1 VVNVLDRKLFR
12 DLTRLKG
19 QALTIA
25 LVVAVGVANYI
36 TLRSAWRALGDS
48 RAAYYEQYRFAD
60 VFARLKRAPD
70 SVAEQIHDVRGV
82 ATVYPRVVEE
92 VLLPMDDMITPAH
105 GQLISLPAHGRP
117 PLNDVYVKSGRFP
130 EPGRGNEVLVY
141 EPFAEEHGLR
151 PGSTIPAIL
160 NGKLHELIVV
170 GLALSPEYVF
180 AIEPGGI
187 TSDDERF
194 APMWMS
200 ETESAIAAAF
210 QMEGAFNDAVLRL
223 EPGADERAVLVA
235 LDRILESYGGLGAYG
250 RELQISDSILDGE
263 LAQIEAMVI
272 VLPGVFLAV
281 AAFLL
286 NVVFSRM
293 VTLQRGQIAV
303 IKAVGYGNS
312 TIALHYVKMVCVIVL
327 IGSLMGVGL
336 GAWLADAMLDLYATF
351 FRLPMTRGRIDLP
364 VAINAIIGSFLAAL
378 LGIGFAVRTAVTLPP
393 AEAMRPP
400 SPARYRASPIE
411 RVPGLRRVHQSTMM
425 VFREIWRR
433 PLRTVLSSAGIA
445 FALAII
451 ILGRFGK
458 DAHGPILD
466 LQFGRQ
472 QREDISVNFTN
483 EVANRGLGYLAHLP
497 GVDQV
502 DGYRVTPVRFRSGA
516 RWRDSIVIGLP
527 PDSHLRRLFNRQFR
541 PARLPHSGLLI
552 TDVLADILDA
562 KPGDIIEVEL
572 KEGDR
577 GTRRV
582 QISGT
587 IDEAFGIQG
596 YMQKSSL
603 HELLR
608 EKPTINTA
616 LLRVDPAREAELQ
629 MRLTDIPTVQ
639 SIHRKRTLL
648 ERFEEQTGQTMQV
661 ITLILT
667 LFATAIAVAVV
678 YNNARVSLSV
688 RSRDLATL
696 RVLGFTR
703 AEVSA
708 ILLGEQAVQVFLG
721 IPFGLLLGTF
731 GAQGLLE
738 LQADP
743 EQFRMPMLIAS
754 RTYAFSVVVILAA
767 AVLSALLVRRRL
779 DSLDLIGVLKTRE

>member
-1 VVNVLDRKLFR
+1 MKVLDRKLLR
-12 DLTRLKG
+12 DLMRLKG

-48 RAAYYEQYRFAD
+48 KVAYYEKYRFAD

-70 SVAEQIHDVRGV
+70 SVADRLHEIPGV
-82 ATVYPRVVEE
+82 TSVYPRVVEE
-92 VLLPMDDMITPAH
+92 VLLPMGDMVTPAH
-105 GQLISLPAHGRP
+105 GQIISLPAHGRS

-130 EPGRGNEVLVY
+130 EPGRGDEVLVY
-141 EPFAEEHGLR
+141 EPFAIEHGLL

-180 AIEPGGI
+180 AIEPNGI

-200 ETESAIAAAF
+200 RDAVAAAF
-210 QMEGAFNDAVLRL
+210 QMEGAFNDVVLRL
-223 EPGADERAVLVA
+223 DPEADERPVLIA
-235 LDRILESYGGLGAYG
+235 IDRTLAPYGGLGAYG
-250 RELQISDSILDGE
+250 RDLQISSSILEGE
-263 LAQIEAMVI
+263 LAQIEAEV
-272 VLPGVFLAV
+272 VFLPGAFLAV

-312 TIALHYVKMVCVIVL
+312 AIAFHYLKMVFLIVL
-327 IGSLMGVGL
+327 LGSLVGVGF
-336 GAWLADAMLDLYATF
+336 GAWLADAMLDLYAKF

-364 VAINAIIGSFLAAL
+364 VAMNAILASLVAAVF
-378 LGIGFAVRTAVTLPP
+378 GIGFAIHQAVRLPP

-400 SPARYRASPIE
+400 SPARYHASAIE
-411 RVPGLRRVHQSTMM
+411 RAPGLRRIRQTTMM
-425 VFREIWRR
+425 VFREIWRH
-433 PLRTVLSSAGIA
+433 PLRTLLSSAGIA

-472 QREDISVNFTN
+472 QREDLSVVFST
-483 EVANRGLGYLAHLP
+483 EVADRSLGYLAHLP

-502 DGYRVTPVRFRSGA
+502 DGYRVTPVRFRSGP
-516 RWRDSIVIGLP
+516 RWRDSILVGLP

-541 PARLPHSGLLI
+541 PARIPHSGILI
-552 TDVLADILDA
+552 TDVLADILDV
-562 KPGDIIEVEL
+562 KPGDIVDVEL

-577 GTRRV
+577 GTRQVR
-582 QISGT
+582 ITGT
-587 IDEAFGIQG
+587 IDEAFGLQG
-596 YMQKSSL
+596 YMQKGSL

-629 MRLTDIPTVQ
+629 ARLTDIPTVQ
-639 SIHRKRTLL
+639 SIHRKRTVL
-648 ERFEEQTGQTMQV
+648 EKFEEQTRRTMQV

-696 RVLGFTR
+696 RVIGFTR
-703 AEVSA
+703 AEISA
-708 ILLGEQAVQVFLG
+708 VLLGEQAVQVLVG
-721 IPFGLLLGTF
+721 IPFGMALGTW
-731 GAQGLLE
+731 GAKALIE

-743 EQFRMPMLIAS
+743 EQFRLPMLIS
-754 RTYAFSVVVILAA
+754 SQTYAFSVVVILGAGI
-767 AVLSALLVRRRL
+767 LSALLVRRRL
-779 DSLDLIGVLKTRE
+779 DTLDLIGVLKTRE

>member
-1 VVNVLDRKLFR
+1 
-12 DLTRLKG
+12 
-19 QALTIA
+19 
-25 LVVAVGVANYI
+25 
-36 TLRSAWRALGDS
+36 
-48 RAAYYEQYRFAD
+48 
-60 VFARLKRAPD
+60 
-70 SVAEQIHDVRGV
+70 
-82 ATVYPRVVEE
+82 
-92 VLLPMDDMITPAH
+92 M
-105 GQLISLPAHGRP
+105 
-117 PLNDVYVKSGRFP
+117 
-130 EPGRGNEVLVY
+130 
-141 EPFAEEHGLR
+141 
-151 PGSTIPAIL
+151 
-160 NGKLHELIVV
+160 
-170 GLALSPEYVF
+170 
-180 AIEPGGI
+180 
-187 TSDDERF
+187 
-194 APMWMS
+194 
-200 ETESAIAAAF
+200 
-210 QMEGAFNDAVLRL
+210 
-223 EPGADERAVLVA
+223 
-235 LDRILESYGGLGAYG
+235 
-250 RELQISDSILDGE
+250 
-263 LAQIEAMVI
+263 
-272 VLPGVFLAV
+272 
-281 AAFLL
+281 
-286 NVVFSRM
+286 
-293 VTLQRGQIAV
+293 
-303 IKAVGYGNS
+303 
-312 TIALHYVKMVCVIVL
+312 
-327 IGSLMGVGL
+327 
-336 GAWLADAMLDLYATF
+336 
-351 FRLPMTRGRIDLP
+351 
-364 VAINAIIGSFLAAL
+364 
-378 LGIGFAVRTAVTLPP
+378 
-393 AEAMRPP
+393 
-400 SPARYRASPIE
+400 
-411 RVPGLRRVHQSTMM
+411 PGLRRVHQTTMM

-483 EVANRGLGYLAHLP
+483 EVGNRGLRYLAHLP

-516 RWRDSIVIGLP
+516 RWRDSTIIGLP

-541 PARLPHSGLLI
+541 LARIPHSGLLI
-552 TDVLADILDA
+552 TNVLADILDA
-562 KPGDIIEVEL
+562 QPGDFIEVEL

-587 IDEAFGIQG
+587 IDEAFGMRG

-721 IPFGLLLGTF
+721 IPLGLVLGTF

-754 RTYAFSVVVILAA
+754 RTYAFSVVVILVAA
-767 AVLSALLVRRRL
+767 ALSALLVRRRL

>member
-1 VVNVLDRKLFR
+1 MVKVLDRKLLR

-60 VFARLKRAPD
+60 VFSRLKRAPD
-70 SVAEQIHDVRGV
+70 SVADRIQDVQGV
-82 ATVYPRVVEE
+82 ASVYPRVVEE
-92 VLLPMDDMITPAH
+92 VLMPMEDMLTPAH
-105 GQLISLPAHGRP
+105 GQLISLPTQGRP
-117 PLNDVYVKSGRFP
+117 PMNDVYVKSGRFP
-130 EPGRGNEVLVY
+130 EPGRGNEVLLY
-141 EPFAEEHGLR
+141 EPFADAHGLS
-151 PGSTIPAIL
+151 PGSTIPAVL

-194 APMWMS
+194 APMWVS
-200 ETESAIAAAF
+200 KSAMAAAF
-210 QMEGAFNDAVLRL
+210 QMEGAFNDVVLRL
-223 EPGADERAVLVA
+223 EPGADERAVLLGV
-235 LDRILESYGGLGAYG
+235 DRILEPYGGLGAYG
-250 RELQISDSILDGE
+250 RDLQISNSILDGE

-272 VLPGVFLAV
+272 FLPGVFLAV

-286 NVVFSRM
+286 NVVFSRL
-293 VTLQRGQIAV
+293 VALQRGQIAV

-312 TIALHYVKMVCVIVL
+312 AIAVHYLKMVCVIVL
-327 IGSLMGVGL
+327 VGSLVGVGL
-336 GAWLADAMLDLYATF
+336 GAWLADAMLDLYARF
-351 FRLPMTRGRIDLP
+351 FRLPMTRGHIDLP
-364 VAINAIIGSFLAAL
+364 VAINAIVASFVAAV
-378 LGIGFAVRTAVTLPP
+378 LGISLAIRQAVTLPP

-400 SPARYRASPIE
+400 SPTRYRASSIE
-411 RVPGLRRVHQSTMM
+411 RIPGLRRVHQTTMM
-425 VFREIWRR
+425 VYREIWRR
-433 PLRTVLSSAGIA
+433 PVRTVLSSIGIA

-502 DGYRVTPVRFRSGA
+502 DGYRMTPVRFRSGP
-516 RWRDSIVIGLP
+516 RWRDSVLIGLP

-541 PARLPHSGLLI
+541 PARIPHSGVLI
-552 TDVLADILDA
+552 TNVLADILDA
-562 KPGDIIEVEL
+562 QPGDLIEVEL

-577 GTRRV
+577 GTRQIR
-582 QISGT
+582 ISGT

-596 YMQKSSL
+596 YMQKSGL

-616 LLRVDPAREAELQ
+616 LLRVDPGREAELQ
-629 MRLTDIPTVQ
+629 ARLADIPTVQ

-648 ERFEEQTGQTMQV
+648 EKFEEQTGRTMQV

-703 AEVSA
+703 AEISA

-721 IPFGLLLGTF
+721 IPVGLVLGTW
-731 GAQGLLE
+731 GAKALLE

-743 EQFRMPMLIAS
+743 EQFRMPMLISS

-767 AVLSALLVRRRL
+767 AALSALLVRRRL
-779 DSLDLIGVLKTRE
+779 DTLDLIGVLKERE

>member
-1 VVNVLDRKLFR
+1 MVKVLDHKLLR
-12 DLTRLKG
+12 DLMRLKG

-36 TLRSAWRALGDS
+36 TLKSAWRALGDS
-48 RAAYYEQYRFAD
+48 KVAYYEKYRFAD

-70 SVAEQIHDVRGV
+70 SVADRLHEIPGV
-82 ATVYPRVVEE
+82 ASVYPRVVEE
-92 VLLPMDDMITPAH
+92 VLLPMGDMVTPAH
-105 GQLISLPAHGRP
+105 GQIISLPAHGRS

-130 EPGRGNEVLVY
+130 EPGRGDEVLVY
-141 EPFAEEHGLR
+141 EPFAKEHGLL

-180 AIEPGGI
+180 AIEPNGI

-200 ETESAIAAAF
+200 RDAVAAAF
-210 QMEGAFNDAVLRL
+210 QMEGAFNDLVLRL
-223 EPGADERAVLVA
+223 DPEADERAVLIA
-235 LDRILESYGGLGAYG
+235 IDRTLAPYGGLGAYG
-250 RELQISDSILDGE
+250 RDLQVSNSILEGE
-263 LAQIEAMVI
+263 LAQIEAEV
-272 VLPGVFLAV
+272 VFLPGAFLAV

-312 TIALHYVKMVCVIVL
+312 AIAFHYLKMVFLIVL
-327 IGSLMGVGL
+327 LGSLVGVGF
-336 GAWLADAMLDLYATF
+336 GAWLADAMLDLYAKF

-364 VAINAIIGSFLAAL
+364 VAMNAILASLVAAVF
-378 LGIGFAVRTAVTLPP
+378 GIGFAIHQAVRLPP

-400 SPARYRASPIE
+400 SPARYHASAIE
-411 RVPGLRRVHQSTMM
+411 RLPGLRRIRQTTMM
-425 VFREIWRR
+425 VFREIWRH
-433 PLRTVLSSAGIA
+433 PLRTLLSSAGIA

-472 QREDISVNFTN
+472 QREDLSVVFST
-483 EVANRGLGYLAHLP
+483 EVADRSLGYLAHLP

-502 DGYRVTPVRFRSGA
+502 DGYRATPVRFRSGP
-516 RWRDSIVIGLP
+516 RWRDSILVGLP

-541 PARLPHSGLLI
+541 PAHIPHSGILI
-552 TDVLADILDA
+552 TDVLADILNV
-562 KPGDIIEVEL
+562 KPGDIVDVEL

-577 GTRRV
+577 GTRQVR
-582 QISGT
+582 ITGT
-587 IDEAFGIQG
+587 IDEAFGLQG
-596 YMQKSSL
+596 YMQKGSL

-629 MRLTDIPTVQ
+629 ARLTDIPTVQ
-639 SIHRKRTLL
+639 SIHRKRTVL
-648 ERFEEQTGQTMQV
+648 EKFEEQTSKTMQV

-696 RVLGFTR
+696 RVIGFTR
-703 AEVSA
+703 AEISA
-708 ILLGEQAVQVFLG
+708 VLLGEQAVQVLVG
-721 IPFGLLLGTF
+721 IPFGMALGTW
-731 GAQGLLE
+731 GAKALIE

-743 EQFRMPMLIAS
+743 EQFRLPMLIS
-754 RTYAFSVVVILAA
+754 SQTYAFSVVVILGAGI
-767 AVLSALLVRRRL
+767 LSALLVRRRL
-779 DSLDLIGVLKTRE
+779 DTLDLIGVLKTRE

>member
-1 VVNVLDRKLFR
+1 MKVLDRKLFR
-12 DLTRLKG
+12 DLMRLKS
-19 QALTIA
+19 QAFTIA

-36 TLRSAWRALGDS
+36 TLKSAWRALGDS
-48 RAAYYEQYRFAD
+48 RAAYYEVYRFGD

-70 SVAEQIHDVRGV
+70 SVADRIQDLKGV
-82 ATVYPRVVEE
+82 ASVYPRVVQD
-92 VLLPMDDMITPAH
+92 VLLPLEDMITPAH
-105 GQLISLPAHGRP
+105 GQIISLPTHGRP
-117 PLNDVYVKSGRFP
+117 QMNDVYVKAGRFP
-130 EPGRGNEVLVY
+130 EPGRANEVLVY
-141 EPFAEEHGLR
+141 EPFALEHGLQ
-151 PGSTIPAIL
+151 PGATVPAIL

-180 AIEPGGI
+180 AVEPGGI

-200 ETESAIAAAF
+200 KSAVAAAY
-210 QMEGAFNDAVLRL
+210 QMEGAFNDLVLRL
-223 EPGADERAVLVA
+223 EPGANERAVLVA
-235 LDRILESYGGLGAYG
+235 VDRMLRPYGGLGAYG
-250 RELQISDSILDGE
+250 RDLQVSNSILSGE

-272 VLPGVFLAV
+272 FLPGVFLAV

-286 NVVFSRM
+286 NVVFSRL

-303 IKAVGYGNS
+303 IKAVGYGNI
-312 TIALHYVKMVCVIVL
+312 TIALHYLKMVFVIVL
-327 IGSLMGVGL
+327 IGSLLGVGL
-336 GAWLADAMLDLYATF
+336 GAWLADAMLDLYAQF

-364 VAINAIIGSFLAAL
+364 VAINAVIASLVAAV
-378 LGIGFAVRTAVTLPP
+378 LGIAFAVRNAVTLPP

-400 SPARYRASPIE
+400 SPARYRVSPIE
-411 RVPGLRRVHQSTMM
+411 RFPGLHTIHQTTMM
-425 VFREIWRR
+425 VFREIWRQ
-433 PLRTVLSSAGIA
+433 PLRTILSSTGIA

-458 DAHGPILD
+458 DAHGPILE

-472 QREDISVNFTN
+472 QREDISVNFTE
-483 EVANRGLGYLAHLP
+483 EVDERALGYLGHLP

-502 DGYRVTPVRFRSGA
+502 DGFRTTPVRLRSGP
-516 RWRDSIVIGLP
+516 RWRDSVLIGLP

-541 PARLPHSGLLI
+541 PARLPHSGVLI
-552 TDVLADILDA
+552 TNVLADILDA
-562 KPGDIIEVEL
+562 KPGDFIEVEL
-572 KEGDR
+572 KEGDH

-582 QISGT
+582 RISGT

-596 YMQKSSL
+596 YMQKSRL

-608 EKPTINTA
+608 ENPTISTA
-616 LLRVDPAREAELQ
+616 LLRVDPRREAELQ
-629 MRLTDIPTVQ
+629 TRLTDIPTVL
-639 SIHRKRTLL
+639 SIHRKRTVL
-648 ERFEEQTGQTMQV
+648 EKFEEQTSRTMQV

-703 AEVSA
+703 AEISA
-708 ILLGEQAVQVFLG
+708 ILLGEQGVQVFLG
-721 IPFGLLLGTF
+721 IPFGLLLGTW
-731 GAQGLLE
+731 GAKALLE

-743 EQFRMPMLIAS
+743 EQFRMPMLIS
-754 RTYAFSVVVILAA
+754 SQTYAFSVVVILAA

-779 DSLDLIGVLKTRE
+779 DALDLIGVLKTRE

>member
-1 VVNVLDRKLFR
+1 MVKVLDRKLLR
-12 DLTRLKG
+12 DLTRLKS
-19 QALTIA
+19 QAFTIA

-36 TLRSAWRALGDS
+36 TLKSAWRALGDS
-48 RAAYYEQYRFAD
+48 RAAYYEEYRFAD
-60 VFARLKRAPD
+60 IFARLKRAPD
-70 SVAEQIHDVRGV
+70 SVADRIQDLKGV
-82 ATVYPRVVEE
+82 ASVYPRVVQD
-92 VLLPMDDMITPAH
+92 VLLPLEDMITPAH
-105 GQLISLPAHGRP
+105 GQIISLPMHGRP
-117 PLNDVYVKSGRFP
+117 QMNDVYVKAGRFP
-130 EPGRGNEVLVY
+130 EPGRANEVLVY
-141 EPFAEEHGLR
+141 EPFALEHGLL
-151 PGSTIPAIL
+151 PGSTVAAIL

-180 AIEPGGI
+180 AVEPGGI

-200 ETESAIAAAF
+200 KSAVAAAY
-210 QMEGAFNDAVLRL
+210 QMEGAFNDLVLRL
-223 EPGADERAVLVA
+223 EPGANERAVLVA
-235 LDRILESYGGLGAYG
+235 VDRMLRPYGGLGAYG
-250 RELQISDSILDGE
+250 RDLQVSNSILSGE

-272 VLPGVFLAV
+272 FLPGVFLAV

-286 NVVFSRM
+286 NVVFSRL

-303 IKAVGYGNS
+303 IKAVGYTNLA
-312 TIALHYVKMVCVIVL
+312 IALHYLKMVFVIVL
-327 IGSLMGVGL
+327 IGSLLGVGL
-336 GAWLADAMLDLYATF
+336 GAWLADAMLDLYAQF
-351 FRLPMTRGRIDLP
+351 FRLPMARGRIDLP
-364 VAINAIIGSFLAAL
+364 VAINAIIASLVAAL
-378 LGIGFAVRTAVTLPP
+378 LGIGLAVRNAVTLPP

-411 RVPGLRRVHQSTMM
+411 RFPGLRSIHQTTMM
-425 VFREIWRR
+425 VFREIWRQ
-433 PLRTVLSSAGIA
+433 PLRTVLSSTGIA

-472 QREDISVNFTN
+472 QREDISVNFTE
-483 EVANRGLGYLAHLP
+483 EVDQRALGYLGHLP

-502 DGYRVTPVRFRSGA
+502 DGFRTTPVRFRSGP
-516 RWRDSIVIGLP
+516 RWRDSVLIGLP

-541 PARLPHSGLLI
+541 PARIPHTGVLI
-552 TDVLADILDA
+552 TDVLADILGA
-562 KPGDIIEVEL
+562 KPGDFIEVEL
-572 KEGDR
+572 KEGDH

-582 QISGT
+582 RITGT

-596 YMQKSSL
+596 YMQKSRL

-608 EKPTINTA
+608 ENPTINTA
-616 LLRVDPAREAELQ
+616 LLRVDPARESELQ
-629 MRLTDIPTVQ
+629 TRLADIPTVL

-648 ERFEEQTGQTMQV
+648 EKFEEQTSRTMRV

-703 AEVSA
+703 AEISA

-721 IPFGLLLGTF
+721 IPFGLVLGTW
-731 GAQGLLE
+731 GAKALLE

-743 EQFRMPMLIAS
+743 EQFRMPMLIS
-754 RTYAFSVVVILAA
+754 SQTYAFSVVVILAA

-779 DSLDLIGVLKTRE
+779 DTLDLIGVLKTRE

>member
-1 VVNVLDRKLFR
+1 MVKVLDRKLLR
-12 DLTRLKG
+12 DLLHLKG

-36 TLRSAWRALGDS
+36 TLRSAWRALEAS
-48 RAAYYEQYRFAD
+48 RAVYYEHYRFGD
-60 VFARLKRAPD
+60 VFGRLKRAPD
-70 SVAEQIHDVRGV
+70 AVADRLQDVRGV
-82 ATVYPRVVEE
+82 ASAYPRVIED
-92 VLLPMDDMITPAH
+92 VLLPMQDMLTPAH
-105 GQLISLPAHGRP
+105 GQIISLPTHGRP
-117 PLNDVYVKSGRFP
+117 PLNDVYLKAGRFP
-130 EPGRGNEVLVY
+130 EPGRGNEVLLY
-141 EPFAEEHGLR
+141 EPFAQEHDLI
-151 PGSTIPAIL
+151 PGSSIPAVL
-160 NGKLHELIVV
+160 NGKLHDLIVV
-170 GLALSPEYVF
+170 GLAISPEYVF

-200 ETESAIAAAF
+200 RSAIAAAF
-210 QMEGAFNDAVLRL
+210 QMEGAFNDVVLRL
-223 EPGADERAVLVA
+223 EPGADERAVLIAV
-235 LDRILESYGGLGAYG
+235 DRILEPYGGLGAYG
-250 RELQISDSILDGE
+250 RELQVSNAILEGE

-272 VLPGVFLAV
+272 FLPGVFLAV

-286 NVVFSRM
+286 NVVFSRL

-303 IKAVGYGNS
+303 IKAVGYRNS
-312 TIALHYVKMVCVIVL
+312 TIALHYVKMVSVIVL
-327 IGSLMGVGL
+327 VGSVMGVGL
-336 GAWLADAMLDLYATF
+336 GAWLADAMLDLYGQF
-351 FRLPMTRGRIDLP
+351 FRLPMTRTRLDLP
-364 VAINAIIGSFLAAL
+364 VAINAIVASFVAAVA
-378 LGIGFAVRTAVTLPP
+378 GIGFAIRAAVTLPP

-400 SPARYRASPIE
+400 SPARYFASPVE
-411 RVPGLRRVHQSTMM
+411 RIPVLRRVRQTTMM

-433 PLRTVLSSAGIA
+433 PLRTVLSAAGIA

-458 DAHGPILD
+458 DAHGPIID

-472 QREDISVNFTN
+472 QREDISVNFTE
-483 EVANRGLGYLAHLP
+483 EVEERALGYLAHLP

-502 DGYRVTPVRFRSGA
+502 DGYRATPVRFRSGP
-516 RWRDSIVIGLP
+516 RWRDSMIIGLP
-527 PDSHLRRLFNRQFR
+527 PDSHLRRLFNRQFQPVQIPR
-541 PARLPHSGLLI
+541 NGILI
-552 TDVLADILDA
+552 TNVLADILGA
-562 KPGDIIEVEL
+562 KPGDMIQVEL

-577 GTRRV
+577 GTREV
-582 QISGT
+582 PISGT
-587 IDEAFGIQG
+587 IDEAFGLQG

-608 EKPTINTA
+608 EKPTITTA
-616 LLRVDPAREAELQ
+616 LLRVDPEWEVELHK
-629 MRLTDIPTVQ
+629 RLADIPTVQ

-648 ERFEEQTGQTMQV
+648 ERFEEQTRRTMQV

-703 AEVSA
+703 TEISA
-708 ILLGEQAVQVFLG
+708 ILLGEQAVQVVIG
-721 IPFGLLLGTF
+721 IPFGLALGTL
-731 GAQGLLE
+731 GAKALIE

-743 EQFRMPMLIAS
+743 EQFRMPMLIS
-754 RTYAFSVVVILAA
+754 SQTYAFSVVVILAA
-767 AVLSALLVRRRL
+767 AALSALLVRRKL
-779 DSLDLIGVLKTRE
+779 DTLDLIGVLKTRE

>member
-1 VVNVLDRKLFR
+1 MVKVLDRKLLR
-12 DLTRLKG
+12 DLMRLKG

-48 RAAYYEQYRFAD
+48 KVAYYEKYRFAD

-70 SVAEQIHDVRGV
+70 SVADRLHEIPGV
-82 ATVYPRVVEE
+82 TSVYPRVVEE
-92 VLLPMDDMITPAH
+92 VLLPMGDMVTPAH
-105 GQLISLPAHGRP
+105 GQIISLPAHGRS

-130 EPGRGNEVLVY
+130 EPGRGDEVLVY
-141 EPFAEEHGLR
+141 EPFAIEHGLL

-180 AIEPGGI
+180 AIEPNGI

-200 ETESAIAAAF
+200 RDAVAAAF
-210 QMEGAFNDAVLRL
+210 QMEGAFNDVVLRL
-223 EPGADERAVLVA
+223 DPEADGRPVLIA
-235 LDRILESYGGLGAYG
+235 IDRTLAPYGGLGAYG
-250 RELQISDSILDGE
+250 RDLQISSSILEGE
-263 LAQIEAMVI
+263 LAQIEAEV
-272 VLPGVFLAV
+272 VFLPGAFLAV

-312 TIALHYVKMVCVIVL
+312 AIAFHYLKMVFLIVL
-327 IGSLMGVGL
+327 LGSLVGVGF
-336 GAWLADAMLDLYATF
+336 GAWLADAMLDLYAKF

-364 VAINAIIGSFLAAL
+364 VAMNAILASLVAAVF
-378 LGIGFAVRTAVTLPP
+378 GIGFAIHQAVRLPP

-400 SPARYRASPIE
+400 SPARYHASAIE
-411 RVPGLRRVHQSTMM
+411 RAPGLRRIRQTTMM
-425 VFREIWRR
+425 VFREIWRH
-433 PLRTVLSSAGIA
+433 PLRTLLSSAGIA

-472 QREDISVNFTN
+472 QREDLSVVFST
-483 EVANRGLGYLAHLP
+483 EVADRSLGYLAHLP

-502 DGYRVTPVRFRSGA
+502 DGYRVTPVRFRSGP
-516 RWRDSIVIGLP
+516 RWRDSILVGLP

-541 PARLPHSGLLI
+541 PARIPHSGILI
-552 TDVLADILDA
+552 TDVLADILDV
-562 KPGDIIEVEL
+562 KPGDIVDVEL

-577 GTRRV
+577 GTRQVR
-582 QISGT
+582 ITGT
-587 IDEAFGIQG
+587 IDEAFGLQG
-596 YMQKSSL
+596 YMQKGSL

-629 MRLTDIPTVQ
+629 ARLTDIPTVQ
-639 SIHRKRTLL
+639 SIHRKRTVL
-648 ERFEEQTGQTMQV
+648 EKFEEQTRRTMQV

-696 RVLGFTR
+696 RVIGFTR
-703 AEVSA
+703 AEISA
-708 ILLGEQAVQVFLG
+708 VLLGEQAVQVLVG
-721 IPFGLLLGTF
+721 IPFGMALGTW
-731 GAQGLLE
+731 GAKALIE

-743 EQFRMPMLIAS
+743 EQFRLPMLIS
-754 RTYAFSVVVILAA
+754 SQTYAFSVVVILGAGI
-767 AVLSALLVRRRL
+767 LSALLVRRRL
-779 DSLDLIGVLKTRE
+779 DTLDLIGVLKTRE

>member
-1 VVNVLDRKLFR
+1 MSVLDRKLFR
-12 DLTRLKG
+12 DLMRLKG

-25 LVVAVGVANYI
+25 MVVAVGVANYI

-48 RAAYYEQYRFAD
+48 RAAYYEEYRFAD
-60 VFARLKRAPD
+60 AFASLKRAPD
-70 SVAEQIHDVRGV
+70 SVADQLHEVRGV
-82 ATVYPRVVEE
+82 ASVYPRVVEQ
-92 VLLPMDDMITPAH
+92 VLLPLRNMPTPAH
-105 GQLISLPAHGRP
+105 GQIISLPTHGRP
-117 PLNDVYVKSGRFP
+117 PMNDVLVKHGRLP
-130 EPGRGNEVLVY
+130 ESGRGNEVLIY
-141 EPFAEEHGLR
+141 EPFANEHGLR

-160 NGKLHELIVV
+160 NGKLHELLIV

-200 ETESAIAAAF
+200 ESAVEAAF
-210 QMEGAFNDAVLRL
+210 QMEGAFNDLVLRL

-235 LDRILESYGGLGAYG
+235 LDRILAPYGGLGAYG
-250 RELQISDSILDGE
+250 RDLQVSNSILDGE

-272 VLPGVFLAV
+272 FLPGVFLAV

-286 NVVFSRM
+286 NVVFSRL
-293 VTLQRGQIAV
+293 VALQRGQIAV

-312 TIALHYVKMVCVIVL
+312 AIALHYLKMVCVIVL
-327 IGSLMGVGL
+327 VGSVLGVGL
-336 GAWLADAMLDLYATF
+336 GAWLADAMLNLYAEF

-364 VAINAIIGSFLAAL
+364 VAINAIIGSFIAAVA
-378 LGIGFAVRTAVTLPP
+378 GIGFAVRSALTLPP

-400 SPARYRASPIE
+400 SPARYRASAIE
-411 RVPGLRRVHQSTMM
+411 RVPGLRRVHQTTMM

-433 PLRTVLSSAGIA
+433 PLRTILSAAGIA

-472 QREDISVNFTN
+472 QREDISVMFST
-483 EVANRGLGYLAHLP
+483 EVPQRGLGYLAHLP

-502 DGYRVTPVRFRSGA
+502 DGYRATPVRFRSGP
-516 RWRDSIVIGLP
+516 RWRDSVLVGLP

-541 PARLPHSGLLI
+541 PERIPHSGILL

-562 KPGDIIEVEL
+562 EPGDIIEVEL

-577 GTRRV
+577 GTRHVRL
-582 QISGT
+582 SGT

-596 YMQKSSL
+596 YMQKDGL

-608 EKPTINTA
+608 EKPTVNTA
-616 LLRVDPAREAELQ
+616 LLRVDPGQEAELQ
-629 MRLTDIPTVQ
+629 GRLADIPTVQ
-639 SIHRKRTLL
+639 SIHRKRNLL
-648 ERFEEQTGQTMQV
+648 ERFEEQTSRTMQV

-703 AEVSA
+703 AEISA
-708 ILLGEQAVQVFLG
+708 ILLGEQAVQVLLG
-721 IPFGLLLGTF
+721 IPLGMLLGTW
-731 GAQGLLE
+731 GAKALLE

-743 EQFRMPMLIAS
+743 EQFRMPMLIS
-754 RTYAFSVVVILAA
+754 SQTYAFSVVVILAA

>member
-1 VVNVLDRKLFR
+1 MVKVLDRKLLR
-12 DLTRLKG
+12 DLMRLKG

-48 RAAYYEQYRFAD
+48 KVAYYEKYRFAD

-70 SVAEQIHDVRGV
+70 SVADRLHEIPGV
-82 ATVYPRVVEE
+82 TSVYPRVVEE
-92 VLLPMDDMITPAH
+92 VLLPMGDMVTPAH
-105 GQLISLPAHGRP
+105 GQIISLPAHGRS

-130 EPGRGNEVLVY
+130 EPGRGDEVLVY
-141 EPFAEEHGLR
+141 EPFAIEHGLL

-180 AIEPGGI
+180 AIEPNGI

-200 ETESAIAAAF
+200 RDAVAAAF
-210 QMEGAFNDAVLRL
+210 QMEGAFNDVVLRL
-223 EPGADERAVLVA
+223 DPEADERPVLIA
-235 LDRILESYGGLGAYG
+235 IDRTLAPYGGLGAYG
-250 RELQISDSILDGE
+250 RDLQISSSILEGE
-263 LAQIEAMVI
+263 LAQIEAEV
-272 VLPGVFLAV
+272 VFLPGAFLAV

-312 TIALHYVKMVCVIVL
+312 AIAFHYLKMVFLIVL
-327 IGSLMGVGL
+327 LGSLVGVGF
-336 GAWLADAMLDLYATF
+336 GAWLADAMLDLYAKF

-364 VAINAIIGSFLAAL
+364 VAMNAILASLVAAVF
-378 LGIGFAVRTAVTLPP
+378 GIGFAIHQAVRLPP

-400 SPARYRASPIE
+400 SPARYHASAIE
-411 RVPGLRRVHQSTMM
+411 RAPGLRRIRQTTMM
-425 VFREIWRR
+425 VFREIWRH
-433 PLRTVLSSAGIA
+433 PLRTLLSSAGIA

-472 QREDISVNFTN
+472 QREDLSVVFST
-483 EVANRGLGYLAHLP
+483 EVADRSLGYLAHLP

-502 DGYRVTPVRFRSGA
+502 DGYRVTPVRFRSGP
-516 RWRDSIVIGLP
+516 RWRDSILVGLP

-541 PARLPHSGLLI
+541 PARIPHSGILI
-552 TDVLADILDA
+552 TDVLADILDV
-562 KPGDIIEVEL
+562 KPGDIVDVEL

-577 GTRRV
+577 GTRQVR
-582 QISGT
+582 ITGT
-587 IDEAFGIQG
+587 IDEAFGLQG
-596 YMQKSSL
+596 YMQKGSL

-629 MRLTDIPTVQ
+629 ARLTDIPTVQ
-639 SIHRKRTLL
+639 SIHRKRTVL
-648 ERFEEQTGQTMQV
+648 EKFEEQTRRTMQV

-696 RVLGFTR
+696 RVIGFTR
-703 AEVSA
+703 AEISA
-708 ILLGEQAVQVFLG
+708 VLLGEQAVQVLVG
-721 IPFGLLLGTF
+721 IPFGMALGTW
-731 GAQGLLE
+731 GAKALIE

-743 EQFRMPMLIAS
+743 EQFRLPMLIS
-754 RTYAFSVVVILAA
+754 SQTYAFSVVVILGAGI
-767 AVLSALLVRRRL
+767 LSALLVRRRL
-779 DSLDLIGVLKTRE
+779 DTLDLIGVLKTRE

>member
-1 VVNVLDRKLFR
+1 MNVLDRKLFR
-12 DLTRLKG
+12 DLMRLKG

-48 RAAYYEQYRFAD
+48 KAAYYEQYRFAD
-60 VFARLKRAPD
+60 AFARLKRAPD
-70 SVAEQIHDVRGV
+70 SVADQIHEVQGV

-105 GQLISLPAHGRP
+105 GQLISLPTHGQP
-117 PLNDVYVKSGRFP
+117 PLNDVYVKAGRFP

-141 EPFAEEHGLR
+141 EPFAKEHGLR

-160 NGKLHELIVV
+160 NGKLHELRVV
-170 GLALSPEYVF
+170 GLGLSPEYVF
-180 AIEPGGI
+180 AIEPGGF

-200 ETESAIAAAF
+200 MSAIAAAF
-210 QMEGAFNDAVLRL
+210 QMEGAFNDVVLRL
-223 EPGADERAVLVA
+223 EPGADERPVLVA
-235 LDRILESYGGLGAYG
+235 LDRILEPYGGLGAYG
-250 RELQISDSILDGE
+250 RKLQISNSILDGE

-272 VLPGVFLAV
+272 VLPTVFLAV

-286 NVVFSRM
+286 NVVFSRL

-303 IKAVGYGNS
+303 IKAVGYENS

-327 IGSLMGVGL
+327 IGSLVGVGL
-336 GAWLADAMLDLYATF
+336 GAWLADAMLDLYAKF

-364 VAINAIIGSFLAAL
+364 VAINAIIGSFVAAL
-378 LGIGFAVRTAVTLPP
+378 VGIGFSVRTAVTLPP

-411 RVPGLRRVHQSTMM
+411 GVPGLRRVHQTTMM

-472 QREDISVNFTN
+472 QREDISVNFIN
-483 EVANRGLGYLAHLP
+483 EVGNRGLGYLAHLP

-541 PARLPHSGLLI
+541 PARIPHSGLLI
-552 TDVLADILDA
+552 TNVLADILDA
-562 KPGDIIEVEL
+562 GPGDFIEVEL

-587 IDEAFGIQG
+587 IDEAFGMQG

-616 LLRVDPAREAELQ
+616 LLRVDPSREAELQ

-708 ILLGEQAVQVFLG
+708 ILLGEQAVQVFIG
-721 IPFGLLLGTF
+721 IPFGLVLGTL

-767 AVLSALLVRRRL
+767 AALSALLVRRRL